1 MANMWYDKEAGGW
14 MQKVT
19 RPDGT
24 EESVLMNSPGM
35 TQARENY
42 AAERAASDA
51 ENLFSWDRDYGDM
64 YSRLYG
70 AGIKGDSR
78 PSFMRDAGGGNW
90 DLSNYTEGSWRNQF
104 NGRMRALRRKDAVED
119 ADFFTGQA
127 GGGYGLHG
135 FNELSSAR
143 GRGGDVFQRNN
154 AIMDMHRRG
163 YSYNQISDYIGGKRN
178 VLEDGPDWADYEK
191 EKSDYSKSL
200 YDQLEGNPI
209 GQEVDTSGFW
219 GNAYFIGA
227 PGSSSGGGGGGNPLI
242 DQPDNSGGV
251 DPSMSTGR
259 GFLGAYN
266 DKRAETEARRPS
278 VKSLFKE
285 MEEYEN
291 E

>member
-1 MANMWYDKEAGGW
+1 MARMWYDKEQGGW
-14 MQKVT
+14 FQKV
-19 RPDGT
+19 PGT
-24 EESVLMNSPGM
+24 DRVVRMGGAEDTAMKE
-35 TQARENY
+35 QARE
-42 AAERAASDA
+42 RQAASDA
-51 ENLFSWDRDYGDM
+51 ENLFMWDRDYGDM
-64 YSRLYG
+64 YSKLYG
-70 AGIKGDSR
+70 AGIQGDSR

-90 DLSNYTEGSWRNQF
+90 DLSDYTEGSWRNQF
-104 NGRMRALRRKDAVED
+104 NGRMRALREKDAVED

-163 YSYNQISDYIGGKRN
+163 YSYNQISDYIGGKSN

-191 EKSDYSKSL
+191 EKRDYSRSL
-200 YDQLEGNPI
+200 YDEMEGNPL

-227 PGSSSGGGGGGNPLI
+227 PEQGGGNVSNPLLPAR
-242 DQPDNSGGV
+242 PDNSGGV
-251 DPSMSTGR
+251 ESNGR

-266 DKRAETEARRPS
+266 DKREELKQERTS
-278 VKSLFKE
+278 VASLFKE
-285 MEEYEN
+285 MKDYEN